1 MYCRSHAFKHETE
14 RLVNELKKSAQYTES
29 KLENLDKKS
38 DILLQSS
45 NQIHDSLNSVD
56 IRIQNVVQTTR
67 DLGEDMDGLTQH
79 TKVVYQQARDIAASQ
94 LELRQEQ
101 MNMNGKLNEGMNMLH
116 DAYRNL
122 GEGIDYLRNET
133 IEIENEIDKLG
144 GVVSSK
150 MSDLQKTA
158 DDIENIT
165 GISLGR
171 QQELLDGQSTALD
184 GLRFLTEFQSNAL
197 EESR

>member
-1 MYCRSHAFKHETE
+1 
-14 RLVNELKKSAQYTES
+14 
-29 KLENLDKKS
+29 
-38 DILLQSS
+38 
-45 NQIHDSLNSVD
+45 
-56 IRIQNVVQTTR
+56 
-67 DLGEDMDGLTQH
+67 MDGLTQH

-94 LELRQEQ
+94 LE
-101 MNMNGKLNEGMNMLH
+101 
-116 DAYRNL
+116 
-122 GEGIDYLRNET
+122 LRNET

-184 GLRFLTEFQSNAL
+184 GLRFLTEFQSNARNTL
-197 EESR
+197 QELAEYGRRQQEELLKRQEQLSGEDQ

>member
-1 MYCRSHAFKHETE
+1 
-14 RLVNELKKSAQYTES
+14 
-29 KLENLDKKS
+29 
-38 DILLQSS
+38 
-45 NQIHDSLNSVD
+45 
-56 IRIQNVVQTTR
+56 
-67 DLGEDMDGLTQH
+67 MDGLTQH

-94 LELRQEQ
+94 LE
-101 MNMNGKLNEGMNMLH
+101 
-116 DAYRNL
+116 
-122 GEGIDYLRNET
+122 LRNET

-184 GLRFLTEFQSNAL
+184 GLRFLTEFQSNARNTLQELAEYGRRQQEELLKRQEQLQQVHDRLVENSKTIL
-197 EESR
+197 ETQVSIHQSSTILKKFIS

>member
-1 MYCRSHAFKHETE
+1 
-14 RLVNELKKSAQYTES
+14 
-29 KLENLDKKS
+29 
-38 DILLQSS
+38 
-45 NQIHDSLNSVD
+45 
-56 IRIQNVVQTTR
+56 
-67 DLGEDMDGLTQH
+67 MDGLTQH

-94 LELRQEQ
+94 LE
-101 MNMNGKLNEGMNMLH
+101 
-116 DAYRNL
+116 
-122 GEGIDYLRNET
+122 LRNET

-197 EESR
+197 EESRNTLQELAEYGRRQQEELLKRQEQLQQVHDRLVENSKTILETQVSIHQSSTILKKFIS

>member
-1 MYCRSHAFKHETE
+1 
-14 RLVNELKKSAQYTES
+14 
-29 KLENLDKKS
+29 
-38 DILLQSS
+38 
-45 NQIHDSLNSVD
+45 
-56 IRIQNVVQTTR
+56 
-67 DLGEDMDGLTQH
+67 MDGLTQH

-94 LELRQEQ
+94 LE
-101 MNMNGKLNEGMNMLH
+101 
-116 DAYRNL
+116 
-122 GEGIDYLRNET
+122 LRNET